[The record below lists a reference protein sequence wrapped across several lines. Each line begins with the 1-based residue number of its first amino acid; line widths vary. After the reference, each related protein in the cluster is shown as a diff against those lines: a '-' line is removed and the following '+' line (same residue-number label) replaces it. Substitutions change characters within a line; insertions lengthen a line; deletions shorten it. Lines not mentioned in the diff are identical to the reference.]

1 MKWSKDF
8 MRDQDFGLL
17 VLRVSTGGLLLF
29 HGFSKLINGVGPIG
43 GMLTAM
49 GLPSFI
55 AYGTLLVELVAAM
68 FIVFGLWTRAAAV
81 AVAFNMVIAILMVHV
96 SQIFSLTPEGGWAIE
111 LPMLYLLPALALA
124 FTGGGRYAI
133 TRNDIFS

>member
-43 GMLTAM
+43 EMLTAM

-55 AYGTLLVELVAAM
+55 AYGTLLVELVAGM

-96 SQIFSLTPEGGWAIE
+96 SQIFTLSPQGGWAIE

>member
-96 SQIFSLTPEGGWAIE
+96 SQIFSLSPQGGWAIE

>member
-17 VLRVSTGGLLLF
+17 VLRLSTGGLLLF

-96 SQIFSLTPEGGWAIE
+96 SQIFSLSPQGGWAIE

>member
-1 MKWSKDF
+1 MNLSKDF
-8 MRDQDFGLL
+8 MRDHDLGLL
-17 VLRVSTGGLLLF
+17 VLRVSTGGLMLF

-43 GMLTAM
+43 GMLAAM

-68 FIVFGLWTRAAAV
+68 FIVLGLWTRAAAV
-81 AVAFNMVIAILMVHV
+81 AMVVNMIIAILMVHTGDF
-96 SQIFSLTPEGGWAIE
+96 FSLTPQGGWAIE

>member
-1 MKWSKDF
+1 

-96 SQIFSLTPEGGWAIE
+96 SQIFSLSPEGGWAIE

>member
-1 MKWSKDF
+1 

>member
-1 MKWSKDF
+1 

-17 VLRVSTGGLLLF
+17 VLRLSTGGLLLF

-96 SQIFSLTPEGGWAIE
+96 SQIFSLSPEGGWAIE

>member
-96 SQIFSLTPEGGWAIE
+96 SQIFTLSPQGGWAIE

>member
-1 MKWSKDF
+1 

-96 SQIFSLTPEGGWAIE
+96 SQIFTLSPQGGWAIE

>member
-1 MKWSKDF
+1 

-96 SQIFSLTPEGGWAIE
+96 SQIFSLSPQGGWAIE